1 MYITQIS
8 SKSNFR
14 LGIGSKRFLVQAD
27 FQPRHKKDD
36 KRERFICEFTSIEI
50 SFNVMR
56 SLWEYLR
63 KNCIVVKISNYQ
75 GILSSSSI
83 ECADDLFRDAEA
95 RLTVQCCV
103 LEKGYCGSITDI
115 PEINFVNYPKINGDI
130 ICLTSVMKDPDE
142 ARNEKH
148 TWKKTELLVG
158 IDSNKTFLQFSL
170 RAKVASKTDST
181 RLLGYDS
188 DETPGCYTAGDTIMW
203 IDKNKVKPKN
213 NIFITKPWMTKDL
226 EKSEFSSLNSL
237 KYLADSQR
245 PWFESFNANIT
256 DQSVDE
262 IHNLV
267 MQLGNLYSSTF
278 RMNAS
283 LDIEIDQLLMAYYKG
298 PYDVTELMKNLT
310 PQCSMILLK
319 CKLHGTFRNCSNLFE
334 FRKTQDGYCCTFNYA
349 RESDDILE
357 LPDVIE
363 SIPVHHVDDLG
374 IERGLTVVMDP
385 LLDDYFYSILPIVL
399 VFNPTDYPDMTSGGV
414 TELLAMPLSETYVD
428 VTTTAFVSTQIIR
441 DFPRE
446 KRNCIFDDEETMY
459 KEKKYTYTKWLTIF
473 PHEDTGH
480 IFRNEENALHCQIC
494 YPACNDLNY
503 DVLSWKSYMTPGGYN
518 TNLLWNYNVTDEGVL
533 HVYFSKYGTIRL
545 KQDVAFYWYE
555 LMSDIGGIC
564 GVFIGFSFI
573 SVVELLYFFALLFR
587 DLLTKEL
594 TLQEDDNQEEENP
607 SVQAQTIRAIYWKE
621 LLPRSWHS
629 AKYGKGLTNRAR
641 Y

>member
-1 MYITQIS
+1 MSTDVTRIFWVIIHFLIISVLVFMVYSLYKEFMTTPLITSMETDSYRTTTLNFPGIS
-8 SKSNFR
+8 
-14 LGIGSKRFLVQAD
+14 
-27 FQPRHKKDD
+27 
-36 KRERFICEFTSIEI
+36 ICSINRI
-50 SFNVMR
+50 SR
-56 SLWEYLR
+56 QSATEL
-63 KNCIVVKISNYQ
+63 
-75 GILSSSSI
+75 
-83 ECADDLFRDAEA
+83 A
-95 RLTVQCCV
+95 
-103 LEKGYCGSITDI
+103 TDI
-115 PEINFVNYPKINGDI
+115 
-130 ICLTSVMKDPDE
+130 
-142 ARNEKH
+142 
-148 TWKKTELLVG
+148 
-158 IDSNKTFLQFSL
+158 
-170 RAKVASKTDST
+170 
-181 RLLGYDS
+181 
-188 DETPGCYTAGDTIMW
+188 
-203 IDKNKVKPKN
+203 
-213 NIFITKPWMTKDL
+213 
-226 EKSEFSSLNSL
+226 
-237 KYLADSQR
+237 
-245 PWFESFNANIT
+245 FNANIT

-385 LLDDYFYSILPIVL
+385 LLDDYFYSILPIVGWKVL

-459 KEKKYTYTKWLTIF
+459 KEKKYTYSDCIVDCKVYNIQKVCGCRPFFYPRRGKREYAQRICNNQDLSCLSKYKSKWLTIF